1 LHHTTV
7 GKVVGMAED
16 LGSFV
21 ADLLVENFT
30 AAQST
35 LFM

>member
-1 LHHTTV
+1 
-7 GKVVGMAED
+7 MAED

>member
-1 LHHTTV
+1 
-7 GKVVGMAED
+7 MAED
-16 LGSFV
+16 LGSFF